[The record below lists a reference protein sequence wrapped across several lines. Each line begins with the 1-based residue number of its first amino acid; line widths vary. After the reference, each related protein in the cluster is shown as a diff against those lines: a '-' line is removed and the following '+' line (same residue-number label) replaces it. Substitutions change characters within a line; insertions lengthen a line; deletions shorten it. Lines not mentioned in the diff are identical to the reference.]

1 MLLSL
6 FRRGFL
12 ILSCMHILSNGFQ
25 LNMTSVIQLQGE
37 YVTKIISSR
46 LIPPLISTAYKGQM
60 GRIAIV
66 GGSPDYTGAPYY
78 AGQSALKFGAD
89 LSFIFCAK
97 QACNPIKSYS
107 PELMVTSFYD
117 EDSMSKAIE
126 KLHPIDLYFGFKSMK
141 LCKEEMAK
149 EMSAKIIDYLP
160 RIHSLVIGPGLGN
173 VHMQTYLSILVYLLC
188 I

>member
-1 MLLSL
+1 
-6 FRRGFL
+6 
-12 ILSCMHILSNGFQ
+12 
-25 LNMTSVIQLQGE
+25 MTSIIQLQGE
-37 YVTKIISSR
+37 YVAKMISSR

-117 EDSMSKAIE
+117 EDTISPAHMERVKRKNSNLIDDFIVSKDSYVQSFKE
-126 KLHPIDLYFGFKSMK
+126 KL
-141 LCKEEMAK
+141 AK

-173 VHMQTYLSILVYLLC
+173 VHTQI
-188 I
+188 

>member
-1 MLLSL
+1 
-6 FRRGFL
+6 
-12 ILSCMHILSNGFQ
+12 
-25 LNMTSVIQLQGE
+25 MTSIIQLQGE
-37 YVTKIISSR
+37 YVAKMISSR

-117 EDSMSKAIE
+117 EDTISPAHMERVKRKNSNPIDDFIVSKNSYIQSFKE
-126 KLHPIDLYFGFKSMK
+126 KLA
-141 LCKEEMAK
+141 E

-173 VHMQTYLSILVYLLC
+173 IHVQI
-188 I
+188 

>member
-1 MLLSL
+1 
-6 FRRGFL
+6 
-12 ILSCMHILSNGFQ
+12 
-25 LNMTSVIQLQGE
+25 
-37 YVTKIISSR
+37 
-46 LIPPLISTAYKGQM
+46 M

-117 EDSMSKAIE
+117 QDIIISKYDSKTSEQYRRITIKKNE
-126 KLHPIDLYFGFKSMK
+126 
-141 LCKEEMAK
+141 EEMS
-149 EMSAKIIDYLP
+149 EKIIEYLP
-160 RIHSLVIGPGLGN
+160 RIHSLVIGPGLGI
-173 VHMQTYLSILVYLLC
+173 YIYIYVYIYANIYIYIYTC
-188 I
+188 IYIYRHP